1 MDMSVLV
8 GFILLGITLLALLV
22 EMVYLISAYIAIA
35 DILTQPHCWI
45 LLSLDIIISICAI
58 VGLGLVLGGYLS

>member
-35 DILTQPHCWI
+35 DILTEPHCWI

-58 VGLGLVLGGYLS
+58 VGLGLVLGWYLS

>member
-35 DILTQPHCWI
+35 DIRTQPHCWI
-45 LLSLDIIISICAI
+45 LLSLDIIISICTI